1 MKDGMRTKMK
11 NEDMMMMDGSMWM
24 MKTKMKNEDMMMMD
38 GSMWMMKD
46 GMMVKTKGMK

>member
-1 MKDGMRTKMK
+1 MKDGMR
-11 NEDMMMMDGSMWM
+11 
-24 MKTKMKNEDMMMMD
+24 TKMKNEDMMMMD